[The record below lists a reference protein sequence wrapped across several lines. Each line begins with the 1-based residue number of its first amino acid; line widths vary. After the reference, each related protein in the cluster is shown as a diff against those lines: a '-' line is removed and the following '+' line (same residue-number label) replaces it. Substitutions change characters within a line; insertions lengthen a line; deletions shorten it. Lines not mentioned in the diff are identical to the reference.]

1 MYIIEVVSSNGSA
14 CVHMLYISF
23 MILLVWNILLKV
35 LLFYTTLLFKAVYTK
50 YSHYLLLVVMTTNF
64 MIIMILLCVWYCPN
78 TMLILLVFY

>member
-1 MYIIEVVSSNGSA
+1 MYIIKVVSLNGSA

-50 YSHYLLLVVMTTNF
+50 YPHYLLPIVMTINF
-64 MIIMILLCVWYCPN
+64 MIILILLCVRYCPN
-78 TMLILLVFY
+78 IMLLLLVFY